1 MIFKIFWILRGLVYK
16 PFLGKFGLP
25 SYIGKPVFIGNFKRI
40 FIGKRVRIFPGAR
53 IEVVDNASSII
64 FQDNI
69 SIGQNLHIISG
80 GGQELTIGKNTTISA
95 NVFITNIDHKYS
107 DIDRHIL
114 EQSLAHNET
123 KIGKNCFI
131 GYGAVIQPGTT
142 LGKQCIVGANSV
154 VRGTFP
160 DYCVIVGTPARIV
173 KRYDQKTKLWEKVNI
188 NEEFSD

>member
-1 MIFKIFWILRGLVYK
+1 MFTMIFKIFWILRGLVYK

-131 GYGAVIQPGTT
+131 GYGAVIQAGTT

-173 KRYDQKTKLWEKVNI
+173 KIYDQKTKLWEKLI
-188 NEEFSD
+188 